1 MERELRI
8 FNDYINNYD
17 LTIPAL
23 KRKVDHTYRVM
34 DYANDIALSLDL
46 KKDDLNITKI
56 CALFHDIGRFPQY
69 EKYNTFDDDKSFD
82 HGDKSEEVLKSISYN
97 NNIVLN
103 AVKYH
108 NKYSV
113 PDKLS
118 EKEKIF
124 CNITRDADKIDII
137 FTQFK
142 DKYSDDFKI
151 NDETLNYFK
160 ERKLIPNNYSD
171 HKSIIILRQLAF
183 IFDLN
188 FNKSLEIIRDS
199 NIINEMV
206 NLFYEATKDKNIYLV
221 ENLVNSYINERID

>member
-82 HGDKSEEVLKSISYN
+82 HGDKSEEVLKSISY
-97 NNIVLN
+97 
-103 AVKYH
+103 
-108 NKYSV
+108 
-113 PDKLS
+113 KLS